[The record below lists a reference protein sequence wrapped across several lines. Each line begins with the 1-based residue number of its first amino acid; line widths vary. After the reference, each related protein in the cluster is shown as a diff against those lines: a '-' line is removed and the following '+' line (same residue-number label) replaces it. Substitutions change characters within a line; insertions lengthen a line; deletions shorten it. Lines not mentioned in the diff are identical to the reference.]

1 MHIRTWY
8 VGLSSLV
15 GGFRLMELANTRK
28 DVKCL
33 EVGMLS
39 SIPERRAEGRA
50 EAGLN
55 RNQTFSA
62 IAATIL
68 LFLAVDSRR

>member
-1 MHIRTWY
+1 
-8 VGLSSLV
+8 
-15 GGFRLMELANTRK
+15 MELANTRE

-39 SIPERRAEGRA
+39 TIPERRA

-55 RNQTFSA
+55 RNQTFTA
-62 IAATIL
+62 VATTIL
-68 LFLAVDSRR
+68 LFLTVDPRR

>member
-1 MHIRTWY
+1 MLGSI
-8 VGLSSLV
+8 SLV
-15 GGFRLMELANTRK
+15 GGFRLMELANTRE

-39 SIPERRAEGRA
+39 TILERRA

-55 RNQTFSA
+55 RNQTFTA
-62 IAATIL
+62 IATNIP